1 MAMICATSYGAPVP
15 SSPFAGVLS
24 PEPYNPLARSA
35 LAKSVQAELL
45 LQELHRLD
53 GVPEFLGSG
62 IYALYFHGQHEL
74 YRPISGS
81 ERPIYVGK
89 AVPSGAR
96 KGLTDATKI
105 GNTLWSRIYEHRQ
118 STEQAHDLDPVDF
131 SVRYLVADDLFIPLA
146 ESLMIRNYRP
156 VWNQVVDGFGN
167 HNPGS
172 GRYEGKMPDWD
183 TLHPGRPWAPK
194 LKPGKF
200 THAELVARVAAHL
213 ERSLCALADKTDSQ
227 RKTLALQTHAVQG

>member
-1 MAMICATSYGAPVP
+1 MP
-15 SSPFAGVLS
+15 SRPFGDGPPS

-45 LQELHRLD
+45 LQALHRLD
-53 GVPEFLGSG
+53 SVPAFRGSG
-62 IYALYFHGQHEL
+62 IYALYYYGPHEL

-81 ERPIYVGK
+81 EQPIYVGK

-96 KGLTDATKI
+96 KGLTDATKV
-105 GNTLWSRIYEHRQ
+105 GATLWSRIYEHRQ
-118 STEQAHDLDPVDF
+118 STEQALDLEVVDF

-156 VWNQVVDGFGN
+156 IWNQVVDGFGN

-172 GRYEGKMPDWD
+172 GRYEGRMPDWD
-183 TLHPGRPWAPK
+183 TASWSTLGAQAQTRQV
-194 LKPGKF
+194 
-200 THAELVARVAAHL
+200 HA
-213 ERSLCALADKTDSQ
+213 C
-227 RKTLALQTHAVQG
+227 

>member
-1 MAMICATSYGAPVP
+1 MP
-15 SSPFAGVLS
+15 SRPFASVPAS

-53 GVPEFLGSG
+53 GVPEFLGAG
-62 IYALYFHGQHEL
+62 IYALYYCGQHPL
-74 YRPISGS
+74 YAPISGS
-81 ERPIYVGK
+81 DEPIYVGK

-96 KGLTDATKI
+96 KGLTDATRV
-105 GNTLWSRIYEHRQ
+105 GNALWSRIYEHRQ
-118 STEQAHDLDPVDF
+118 STEQALDLAPAEF
-131 SVRYLVADDLFIPLA
+131 RARYLVADDLFIPLA

-183 TLHPGRPWAPK
+183 TLHPGRPWAPR
-194 LKPGKF
+194 LRPGKY
-200 THAELVARVAAHL
+200 TQAELVAKVEEHFAR
-213 ERSLCALADKTDSQ
+213 
-227 RKTLALQTHAVQG
+227 